1 MAGVG
6 RTSVKAICSPAD
18 GDVVVVPDS
27 GRMGWSSL
35 DAAIYLAGWL
45 DLALSTIHSWLRVVE
60 YFVIPPIYLRRLRQE
75 YHDRPQNGGKVETSK
90 LKVINL

>member
-1 MAGVG
+1 MIVSVGLGVMAGVG
-6 RTSVKAICSPAD
+6 RTSVKAICLPAD
-18 GDVVVVPDS
+18 GDVVVVPGS

-60 YFVIPPIYLRRLRQE
+60 YFVIHRF
-75 YHDRPQNGGKVETSK
+75 TSGDSGRSITIV
-90 LKVINL
+90 LKMEAS